1 MAAPGAI
8 KRTGRFKLLSPQPVP
23 AIVGNSRILPGKVKD
38 KSCNFAQQTW
48 KHYMIERLHIRNY
61 AIIEELT
68 IDFSNGLTI
77 ITGETGAGKS
87 ILLGA
92 LGLVMGKRADI
103 KSLYNLESKCTVE
116 GYFNVEAYD
125 LKRFFETH
133 DLDYDP
139 QVVIRREITPSGKSR
154 AFVND
159 TPVTLN
165 VLQDLSSTLIDLHQQ
180 FDNLDIH
187 KVSFQLRL
195 LDALAENRP
204 LLHNYQNLYSDYQ
217 SKQKQLQSLEN
228 RQQQSAKELEF
239 LQFQLEEF
247 NTAELV
253 EGEQEELEEELDRLN
268 NAEDIKR
275 TLAAAFQQLSEHE
288 VSVIGQVE
296 ELNQAIKQIKN
307 FDRRIDGLYNRFD
320 GLVEELRDLSQE
332 FESIA
337 EETEHDPERAQEI
350 QERLDM
356 IYRLQ
361 NKHQAA
367 SIRELLDLQ
376 ADLQQQLEDIG
387 DLSQEIERLK
397 GLTAQQRQELE
408 AMAEEL
414 STRRHSVVRH
424 FENQVEQ
431 MLAQLSMAHAK
442 LKVDINRTEDLELT
456 GFDEV
461 NFLFA
466 ANKGGRLQLIKDVA
480 SGGELSRL
488 TLVVKSLVASAIPL
502 PTLIFDE
509 IDTGI
514 SGDVA
519 LKMGGILRQ
528 LSNEHQVVSIT
539 HSPQIAS
546 KANAHYFVY
555 KKEKEDRT
563 VTEVRPLEM
572 EGRVYAIATMLSQDP
587 PSESAINTAKELLLQ
602 HN

>member
-1 MAAPGAI
+1 
-8 KRTGRFKLLSPQPVP
+8 
-23 AIVGNSRILPGKVKD
+23 
-38 KSCNFAQQTW
+38 
-48 KHYMIERLHIRNY
+48 MIERLHIRNY

-68 IDFSNGLTI
+68 IDFSKGLTI

-92 LGLVMGKRADI
+92 LGLVMGRRADI
-103 KSLYNLESKCTVE
+103 KSLYNLDSKCTIE
-116 GYFNVEAYD
+116 GFFNVEAYD
-125 LKRFFETH
+125 LRSFFDEH
-133 DLDYDP
+133 DLDFDP

-204 LLHNYQNLYSDYQ
+204 LLAQCQSLFSAYQQD
-217 SKQKQLQSLEN
+217 QKQLKTLIA

-253 EGEQEELEEELDRLN
+253 DGEQEELEEELSRLT

-275 TLAAAFQQLSEHE
+275 TLAASFQQLSESE
-288 VSVIGQVE
+288 VSVIGQME
-296 ELNQAIKQIKN
+296 ELTQAIKSVSSY
-307 FDRRIDGLYNRFD
+307 DRRIEGLYGRFS
-320 GLVEELRDLSQE
+320 GLVEELRDVAQE

-337 EETEHDPERAQEI
+337 DETEHDPERTQEV

-356 IYRLQ
+356 VYRLQ
-361 NKHQAA
+361 NKHQVA
-367 SIRELLDLQ
+367 SVRELLEIQ
-376 ADLQQQLEDIG
+376 TDLQQQLDEIG
-387 DLSQEIERLK
+387 DLSQEIERLQQS
-397 GLTAQQRQELE
+397 TQEQRQQLE

-414 STRRHSVVRH
+414 STRRHSVVGG
-424 FENQVEQ
+424 FENKVEQ
-431 MLAQLSMAHAK
+431 MLAQLSMQHAK
-442 LKVDINRTEDLELT
+442 LKVDISRTEDLEPT

-488 TLVVKSLVASAIPL
+488 TLVVKSLVAGAIPL

-519 LKMGGILRQ
+519 LKMGSILRQ

-555 KKEKEDRT
+555 KKDKEDRT

-602 HN
+602 SS

>member
-1 MAAPGAI
+1 
-8 KRTGRFKLLSPQPVP
+8 
-23 AIVGNSRILPGKVKD
+23 
-38 KSCNFAQQTW
+38 
-48 KHYMIERLHIRNY
+48 MIERLHIRNY

-68 IDFSNGLTI
+68 IDFSKGLTI

-92 LGLVMGKRADI
+92 LGLVMGRRADI
-103 KSLYNLESKCTVE
+103 KSLYNLDSKCTIE
-116 GYFNVEAYD
+116 GFFNVEAYD
-125 LKRFFETH
+125 LQSFFDEH
-133 DLDYDP
+133 DLDFDP

-204 LLHNYQNLYSDYQ
+204 LLAQYQ
-217 SKQKQLQSLEN
+217 SLFSAYQRDQKQLKSLID
-228 RQQQSAKELEF
+228 RQQKSAKELEF

-253 EGEQEELEEELDRLN
+253 DGEQEELEEELSRLT

-275 TLAAAFQQLSEHE
+275 TLAASFQQLSESE
-288 VSVIGQVE
+288 VSVIGQME
-296 ELNQAIKQIKN
+296 ELTQAIKSVSS
-307 FDRRIDGLYNRFD
+307 FDRRIEGLYGRFS
-320 GLVEELRDLSQE
+320 GLVEELRDVAQE

-337 EETEHDPERAQEI
+337 DETEHDPERTQEV

-356 IYRLQ
+356 VYRLQ
-361 NKHQAA
+361 NKHQVA
-367 SIRELLDLQ
+367 SIKELLDIQ
-376 ADLQQQLEDIG
+376 ADLQQQLDDIG
-387 DLSQEIERLK
+387 DLSQEIERLQQS
-397 GLTAQQRQELE
+397 TQEQRQQLE

-414 STRRHSVVRH
+414 STRRHSVVGG
-424 FENQVEQ
+424 FENKVEQ
-431 MLAQLSMAHAK
+431 MLAQLSMQHAK
-442 LKVDINRTEDLELT
+442 LKVDISRTEDLELT

-519 LKMGGILRQ
+519 LKMGSILRQ
-528 LSNEHQVVSIT
+528 LSSEHQVVSIT

-555 KKEKEDRT
+555 KKDKEDRT

-602 HN
+602 SS

>member
-1 MAAPGAI
+1 
-8 KRTGRFKLLSPQPVP
+8 
-23 AIVGNSRILPGKVKD
+23 
-38 KSCNFAQQTW
+38 
-48 KHYMIERLHIRNY
+48 MIERLHIRNY

-68 IDFSNGLTI
+68 IDFSKGLTI

-92 LGLVMGKRADI
+92 LGLVMGRRADI
-103 KSLYNLESKCTVE
+103 KSLYNLDSKCTIE
-116 GYFNVEAYD
+116 GFFNVEAYD
-125 LKRFFETH
+125 LKSFFDEH
-133 DLDYDP
+133 DLDFDP

-204 LLHNYQNLYSDYQ
+204 LLAQYQ
-217 SKQKQLQSLEN
+217 SLFSAYQQDQKQLKTLIA

-253 EGEQEELEEELDRLN
+253 DGEQEELEEELSRLT

-275 TLAAAFQQLSEHE
+275 TLAASFQQLSESE
-288 VSVIGQVE
+288 VSVIGQME
-296 ELNQAIKQIKN
+296 ELTQAIKSVSS
-307 FDRRIDGLYNRFD
+307 FDRRIEGIYGRFS
-320 GLVEELRDLSQE
+320 GLVEELRDVAQE

-337 EETEHDPERAQEI
+337 DETEHDPERTQEV

-356 IYRLQ
+356 VYRLQ
-361 NKHQAA
+361 NKHQVA
-367 SIRELLDLQ
+367 SIKELLDIQ
-376 ADLQQQLEDIG
+376 ADLQQQLDDIG
-387 DLSQEIERLK
+387 DLSQEIERLQQS
-397 GLTAQQRQELE
+397 TQEQRQQLE
-408 AMAEEL
+408 TMAEEL
-414 STRRHSVVRH
+414 STRRHSVVGG
-424 FENQVEQ
+424 FENKVEQ
-431 MLAQLSMAHAK
+431 MLAQLSMQHAK
-442 LKVDINRTEDLELT
+442 LKVDISRMEDLELT

-519 LKMGGILRQ
+519 LKMGSILRQ

-555 KKEKEDRT
+555 KKDKEDRT

-602 HN
+602 SS

>member
-1 MAAPGAI
+1 
-8 KRTGRFKLLSPQPVP
+8 
-23 AIVGNSRILPGKVKD
+23 
-38 KSCNFAQQTW
+38 
-48 KHYMIERLHIRNY
+48 MIERLHIRNY

-68 IDFSNGLTI
+68 IDFSKGLTI

-92 LGLVMGKRADI
+92 LGLVMGRRADI
-103 KSLYNLESKCTVE
+103 KSLYNLDSKCTIE
-116 GYFNVEAYD
+116 GFFNVEAYD
-125 LKRFFETH
+125 LRSFFDEH
-133 DLDYDP
+133 DLDFDP

-204 LLHNYQNLYSDYQ
+204 LLAQYQ
-217 SKQKQLQSLEN
+217 SLFSAYQQDQKQLKTLIA

-253 EGEQEELEEELDRLN
+253 DGEQEELEEELSRLT

-275 TLAAAFQQLSEHE
+275 TLAASFQQLSESE
-288 VSVIGQVE
+288 VSVIGQME
-296 ELNQAIKQIKN
+296 ELTQAIKSVSSY
-307 FDRRIDGLYNRFD
+307 DRRIEGLYGRFC
-320 GLVEELRDLSQE
+320 GLVEELRDVAQE

-337 EETEHDPERAQEI
+337 DETEHDPERTQEV

-361 NKHQAA
+361 NKHQVA
-367 SIRELLDLQ
+367 SVRELLEIQ
-376 ADLQQQLEDIG
+376 TDLQQQLDEIG
-387 DLSQEIERLK
+387 DLSQEIERLQQS
-397 GLTAQQRQELE
+397 TQEQRQQLE

-414 STRRHSVVRH
+414 STRRHSVVGG
-424 FENQVEQ
+424 FENKVEQ
-431 MLAQLSMAHAK
+431 MLAQLSMQHAK
-442 LKVDINRTEDLELT
+442 LKVDISRTEDLEPT

-519 LKMGGILRQ
+519 LKMGSILRQ

-555 KKEKEDRT
+555 KKDKEDRT

-602 HN
+602 SS

>member
-1 MAAPGAI
+1 
-8 KRTGRFKLLSPQPVP
+8 
-23 AIVGNSRILPGKVKD
+23 
-38 KSCNFAQQTW
+38 
-48 KHYMIERLHIRNY
+48 MIERLHIRNY

-68 IDFSNGLTI
+68 IDFSKGLTI

-92 LGLVMGKRADI
+92 LGLVMGRRADI
-103 KSLYNLESKCTVE
+103 KSLYNLDSKCTIE
-116 GYFNVEAYD
+116 GFFNVEAYD
-125 LKRFFETH
+125 LRSFFDEH
-133 DLDYDP
+133 DLDFDP

-204 LLHNYQNLYSDYQ
+204 LLAQYQ
-217 SKQKQLQSLEN
+217 SLFSAYQQDQKQLKTLIA

-253 EGEQEELEEELDRLN
+253 DGEQEELEEELSRLT

-275 TLAAAFQQLSEHE
+275 TLAASFQQLSESE
-288 VSVIGQVE
+288 VSVIGQME
-296 ELNQAIKQIKN
+296 ELTQAIKSVSSY
-307 FDRRIDGLYNRFD
+307 DRRIEGLYGRFS
-320 GLVEELRDLSQE
+320 GLVEELRDVAQE

-337 EETEHDPERAQEI
+337 DETEHDPERTQEV

-361 NKHQAA
+361 NKHQVA
-367 SIRELLDLQ
+367 SVRELLEIQ
-376 ADLQQQLEDIG
+376 TDLQQQLDEIG
-387 DLSQEIERLK
+387 DLSQEIERLQQS
-397 GLTAQQRQELE
+397 TQEQRQQLE

-414 STRRHSVVRH
+414 STRRHSVVGG
-424 FENQVEQ
+424 FENKVEQ
-431 MLAQLSMAHAK
+431 MLAQLSMQHAK
-442 LKVDINRTEDLELT
+442 LKVDISRTEDLEPT

-519 LKMGGILRQ
+519 LKMGSILRQ

-555 KKEKEDRT
+555 KKDKEDRT

-602 HN
+602 SS

>member
-1 MAAPGAI
+1 
-8 KRTGRFKLLSPQPVP
+8 
-23 AIVGNSRILPGKVKD
+23 
-38 KSCNFAQQTW
+38 
-48 KHYMIERLHIRNY
+48 MIERLHIRNY

-68 IDFSNGLTI
+68 IDFSKGLTI

-92 LGLVMGKRADI
+92 LGLVMGRRADI
-103 KSLYNLESKCTVE
+103 KSLYNLDTKCTIE
-116 GYFNVEAYD
+116 GFFNVEAYD
-125 LKRFFETH
+125 LQRFFDEH
-133 DLDYDP
+133 DLDFDP

-187 KVSFQLRL
+187 KISFQLRL

-204 LLHNYQNLYSDYQ
+204 LLARYQ
-217 SKQKQLQSLEN
+217 SLFSAYQRDQKQLKTLIG

-253 EGEQEELEEELDRLN
+253 DGEQEELEEELSRLT

-275 TLAAAFQQLSEHE
+275 TLAASFQQLSESE
-288 VSVIGQVE
+288 VSVIGQME
-296 ELNQAIKQIKN
+296 ELTQAIKSVSS
-307 FDRRIDGLYNRFD
+307 FDRRIEGLYGRFS
-320 GLVEELRDLSQE
+320 GLVEELRDVAQE

-337 EETEHDPERAQEI
+337 DETEHDPERTQEV

-361 NKHQAA
+361 NKHQVA
-367 SIRELLDLQ
+367 SIKELLDIQ
-376 ADLQQQLEDIG
+376 SDLQQQLDDIG
-387 DLSQEIERLK
+387 DLSQEIERLQRS
-397 GLTAQQRQELE
+397 TQEQRQQLE

-414 STRRHSVVRH
+414 STRRHSVVGG
-424 FENQVEQ
+424 FENKVEQ
-431 MLAQLSMAHAK
+431 MLAQLSMQHAK
-442 LKVDINRTEDLELT
+442 LKVDISRTEDLEPT

-519 LKMGGILRQ
+519 LKMGSILRQ

-602 HN
+602 SS

>member
-1 MAAPGAI
+1 
-8 KRTGRFKLLSPQPVP
+8 
-23 AIVGNSRILPGKVKD
+23 
-38 KSCNFAQQTW
+38 
-48 KHYMIERLHIRNY
+48 MIERLHIRNY

-68 IDFSNGLTI
+68 IDFSKGLTI

-92 LGLVMGKRADI
+92 LGLVMGRRADI
-103 KSLYNLESKCTVE
+103 KSLYNLDSKCTIE
-116 GYFNVEAYD
+116 GFFNVEAYD
-125 LKRFFETH
+125 LKSFFDEH
-133 DLDYDP
+133 DFDP

-204 LLHNYQNLYSDYQ
+204 LLAQYQ
-217 SKQKQLQSLEN
+217 SLFSAYQQDQKQLKTLIA

-253 EGEQEELEEELDRLN
+253 DGEQEELEEELSRLT

-275 TLAAAFQQLSEHE
+275 TLAASFQQLSESE
-288 VSVIGQVE
+288 VSVIGQME
-296 ELNQAIKQIKN
+296 ELTQAIKSVSS
-307 FDRRIDGLYNRFD
+307 FDRRIEGIYGRFS
-320 GLVEELRDLSQE
+320 GLVEELRDVAQE

-337 EETEHDPERAQEI
+337 DETEHDPERTQEV

-356 IYRLQ
+356 VYRLQ
-361 NKHQAA
+361 NKHQVA
-367 SIRELLDLQ
+367 SIKELLDIQ
-376 ADLQQQLEDIG
+376 ADLQQQLDDIG
-387 DLSQEIERLK
+387 DLSQEIERLQQS
-397 GLTAQQRQELE
+397 TQEQRQQLE
-408 AMAEEL
+408 TMAEEL
-414 STRRHSVVRH
+414 STRRHSVVGG
-424 FENQVEQ
+424 FENKVEQ
-431 MLAQLSMAHAK
+431 MLAQLSMQHAK
-442 LKVDINRTEDLELT
+442 LKVDISRMEDLELT

-519 LKMGGILRQ
+519 LKMGSILRQ

-555 KKEKEDRT
+555 KKDKEDRT

-602 HN
+602 SS

>member
-1 MAAPGAI
+1 
-8 KRTGRFKLLSPQPVP
+8 
-23 AIVGNSRILPGKVKD
+23 
-38 KSCNFAQQTW
+38 
-48 KHYMIERLHIRNY
+48 MIERLHIRNY

-68 IDFSNGLTI
+68 IDFSKGLTI

-92 LGLVMGKRADI
+92 LGLVMGRRADI
-103 KSLYNLESKCTVE
+103 KSLYNLDSKCTIE
-116 GYFNVEAYD
+116 GFFNVEAYD
-125 LKRFFETH
+125 LQRFFDEH
-133 DLDYDP
+133 DLDFDP

-204 LLHNYQNLYSDYQ
+204 LLAKYQ
-217 SKQKQLQSLEN
+217 SLFSAYQQDQKQLKTLIA

-253 EGEQEELEEELDRLN
+253 DGEQEELEEELSRLT

-275 TLAAAFQQLSEHE
+275 TLAASFQQLSESE
-288 VSVIGQVE
+288 VSVIGQME
-296 ELNQAIKQIKN
+296 ELTQAIKSVSS
-307 FDRRIDGLYNRFD
+307 FDRRIEGLYGRFS
-320 GLVEELRDLSQE
+320 GLVEELRDVAQE

-337 EETEHDPERAQEI
+337 DETEHDPERTQEV

-356 IYRLQ
+356 VYRLQ
-361 NKHQAA
+361 NKHQVA
-367 SIRELLDLQ
+367 SIKELLDIQ
-376 ADLQQQLEDIG
+376 ADLQQQLDDIG
-387 DLSQEIERLK
+387 DLSQEIERLQQS
-397 GLTAQQRQELE
+397 TQEQRQQLE

-414 STRRHSVVRH
+414 STRRHSVVGG
-424 FENQVEQ
+424 FENKVEQ
-431 MLAQLSMAHAK
+431 MLAQLSMQHAN
-442 LKVDINRTEDLELT
+442 LKVDISRTEDLEPT

-519 LKMGGILRQ
+519 LKMGSILRQ

-602 HN
+602 SS

>member
-1 MAAPGAI
+1 
-8 KRTGRFKLLSPQPVP
+8 
-23 AIVGNSRILPGKVKD
+23 
-38 KSCNFAQQTW
+38 
-48 KHYMIERLHIRNY
+48 MIERLHIRNY

-68 IDFSNGLTI
+68 IDFSKGLTI

-92 LGLVMGKRADI
+92 LGLVMGRRADI
-103 KSLYNLESKCTVE
+103 KSLYNLDAKCTIE
-116 GYFNVEAYD
+116 GFFNVEAYD
-125 LKRFFETH
+125 LSSFFEEH
-133 DLDYDP
+133 DLDFDS

-187 KVSFQLRL
+187 KISFQLRL

-204 LLHNYQNLYSDYQ
+204 LLARYQKLYGAYQ
-217 SKQKQLQSLEN
+217 QDQKQLKSLVN

-253 EGEQEELEEELDRLN
+253 EGEQEELEEELSRLT

-275 TLAAAFQQLSEHE
+275 ILAASSQQLSESE
-288 VSVIGQVE
+288 VSVISQME
-296 ELNQAIKQIKN
+296 ELNQAIKSVSS
-307 FDRRIDGLYNRFD
+307 FDRRIDDLHSRFN
-320 GLVEELRDLSQE
+320 GLVEELRDIAQE

-337 EETEHDPERAQEI
+337 DETEHDPERTQEV

-361 NKHQAA
+361 SKHQAA
-367 SIRELLDLQ
+367 SVKELLELQ
-376 ADLQQQLEDIG
+376 ADLQQQLDDIG
-387 DLSQEIERLK
+387 DLSQEIARLEK
-397 GLTAQQRQELE
+397 STQEQRQQLE

-414 STRRHSVVRH
+414 STRRHAVVGG
-424 FENQVEQ
+424 FENKVEQ
-431 MLAQLSMAHAK
+431 MLGQLSMPHAK
-442 LKVDINRTEDLELT
+442 LKVDINRTEDLEAT
-456 GFDEV
+456 GFNEV

-519 LKMGGILRQ
+519 LKMGSILRQ

-555 KKEKEDRT
+555 KKDKEDRT

-602 HN
+602 NS

>member
-1 MAAPGAI
+1 
-8 KRTGRFKLLSPQPVP
+8 
-23 AIVGNSRILPGKVKD
+23 
-38 KSCNFAQQTW
+38 
-48 KHYMIERLHIRNY
+48 MIERLHIRNY

-68 IDFSNGLTI
+68 IDFSKGLTI

-92 LGLVMGKRADI
+92 LGLVMGRRADI
-103 KSLYNLESKCTVE
+103 KSLYNLDSKCTIE
-116 GYFNVEAYD
+116 GFFNVEAYD
-125 LKRFFETH
+125 LRSFFDEH
-133 DLDYDP
+133 DLDFDP

-204 LLHNYQNLYSDYQ
+204 LLAQYQ
-217 SKQKQLQSLEN
+217 SLFSAYQQDQKQLKTLIA

-253 EGEQEELEEELDRLN
+253 DGEQEELEEELSRLT

-275 TLAAAFQQLSEHE
+275 TLAASFQQLSESE
-288 VSVIGQVE
+288 VSVIGQME
-296 ELNQAIKQIKN
+296 ELTQAIKSVSSY
-307 FDRRIDGLYNRFD
+307 DRRIEGLYGRFS
-320 GLVEELRDLSQE
+320 GLVEELRDVAQE

-337 EETEHDPERAQEI
+337 DETEHDPERTQEV

-361 NKHQAA
+361 NKHQVA
-367 SIRELLDLQ
+367 SVRELLEIQ
-376 ADLQQQLEDIG
+376 TDLQQQLDEIG
-387 DLSQEIERLK
+387 DLSQEIERLQQS
-397 GLTAQQRQELE
+397 TQEQRQQLE

-414 STRRHSVVRH
+414 STRRHSVVGG
-424 FENQVEQ
+424 FENKVEQ
-431 MLAQLSMAHAK
+431 MLVQLSMQHAK
-442 LKVDINRTEDLELT
+442 LKVDISRTEDLEPT

-519 LKMGGILRQ
+519 LKMGSILRQ

-555 KKEKEDRT
+555 KKDKEDRT

-602 HN
+602 SS

>member
-1 MAAPGAI
+1 
-8 KRTGRFKLLSPQPVP
+8 
-23 AIVGNSRILPGKVKD
+23 
-38 KSCNFAQQTW
+38 
-48 KHYMIERLHIRNY
+48 MIERLHIRNY

-68 IDFSNGLTI
+68 IDFSKGLTI

-92 LGLVMGKRADI
+92 LGLVMGRRADI
-103 KSLYNLESKCTVE
+103 KSLYNLDSKCTIE
-116 GYFNVEAYD
+116 GFFNVEAYD
-125 LKRFFETH
+125 LRSFFDEH
-133 DLDYDP
+133 DLDFDP

-204 LLHNYQNLYSDYQ
+204 LLAQYQ
-217 SKQKQLQSLEN
+217 SLFSAYQQDQKQLKTLIA

-253 EGEQEELEEELDRLN
+253 DGEQEELEEELSRLT

-275 TLAAAFQQLSEHE
+275 TLAASFQQLSESE
-288 VSVIGQVE
+288 VSVIGQME
-296 ELNQAIKQIKN
+296 ELTQAIKSVSSY
-307 FDRRIDGLYNRFD
+307 DRRIEGLYGRFS
-320 GLVEELRDLSQE
+320 GLVEELRDVAQE

-337 EETEHDPERAQEI
+337 DETEHDPERTQEV

-361 NKHQAA
+361 NKHQVA
-367 SIRELLDLQ
+367 SVRELLEIQ
-376 ADLQQQLEDIG
+376 TDLQQQLDEIG
-387 DLSQEIERLK
+387 DLSQEIERLQQS
-397 GLTAQQRQELE
+397 TQEQRQQLE

-414 STRRHSVVRH
+414 STRRHSVVGG
-424 FENQVEQ
+424 FENKVEQ
-431 MLAQLSMAHAK
+431 MLAQLSMQHAK
-442 LKVDINRTEDLELT
+442 LKVDISRTEDLQPT

-519 LKMGGILRQ
+519 LKMGSILRQ

-555 KKEKEDRT
+555 KKDKEDRT

-602 HN
+602 SS

>member
-1 MAAPGAI
+1 
-8 KRTGRFKLLSPQPVP
+8 
-23 AIVGNSRILPGKVKD
+23 
-38 KSCNFAQQTW
+38 
-48 KHYMIERLHIRNY
+48 MIERLHIRNY

-68 IDFSNGLTI
+68 IDFSKGLTI

-92 LGLVMGKRADI
+92 LGLVMGRRADI
-103 KSLYNLESKCTVE
+103 KSLYNLDSKCTIE
-116 GYFNVEAYD
+116 GFFNVEAYD
-125 LKRFFETH
+125 LRSFFDEH
-133 DLDYDP
+133 DLDFDP

-204 LLHNYQNLYSDYQ
+204 LLAQYQ
-217 SKQKQLQSLEN
+217 SLFSAYQQDQKQLKTLIA

-253 EGEQEELEEELDRLN
+253 DGEQEELEEELSRLT

-275 TLAAAFQQLSEHE
+275 TLAASFQQLSESE
-288 VSVIGQVE
+288 VSVIGQME
-296 ELNQAIKQIKN
+296 ELTQAIKSVSS
-307 FDRRIDGLYNRFD
+307 FDRRIEGLYGRFS
-320 GLVEELRDLSQE
+320 GLVEELRDVAQE

-337 EETEHDPERAQEI
+337 DETEHDPERTQEV

-356 IYRLQ
+356 VYRLQ
-361 NKHQAA
+361 NKHQVA
-367 SIRELLDLQ
+367 SIKELLDIQ
-376 ADLQQQLEDIG
+376 ADLQQQLDDIG
-387 DLSQEIERLK
+387 DLSQEIERLQQS
-397 GLTAQQRQELE
+397 TQEQRQQLE
-408 AMAEEL
+408 TMAEEL
-414 STRRHSVVRH
+414 STRRHSVVGG
-424 FENQVEQ
+424 FENKVEQ
-431 MLAQLSMAHAK
+431 MLAQLSMQHAK
-442 LKVDINRTEDLELT
+442 LKVDISRTEDLELT

-519 LKMGGILRQ
+519 LKMGSILRQ

-555 KKEKEDRT
+555 KKDKEDRT

-602 HN
+602 SS

>member
-1 MAAPGAI
+1 
-8 KRTGRFKLLSPQPVP
+8 
-23 AIVGNSRILPGKVKD
+23 
-38 KSCNFAQQTW
+38 
-48 KHYMIERLHIRNY
+48 MIERLHIRNY

-68 IDFSNGLTI
+68 IDFSKGLTI

-92 LGLVMGKRADI
+92 LGLVMGRRADI
-103 KSLYNLESKCTVE
+103 KSLYNLDSKCTIE
-116 GYFNVEAYD
+116 GFFNVEAYD
-125 LKRFFETH
+125 LRSFFDEH
-133 DLDYDP
+133 DLDFDP

-204 LLHNYQNLYSDYQ
+204 LLAQYQ
-217 SKQKQLQSLEN
+217 SLFSAYQQDQKQLKTLIA

-253 EGEQEELEEELDRLN
+253 DGEQEELEEELSRLT

-275 TLAAAFQQLSEHE
+275 TLAASFQQLSESE
-288 VSVIGQVE
+288 VSVIGQME
-296 ELNQAIKQIKN
+296 ELTQAIKSVSS
-307 FDRRIDGLYNRFD
+307 FDRRIEGLYGRFS
-320 GLVEELRDLSQE
+320 GLVEELRDVAQE

-337 EETEHDPERAQEI
+337 DETEHDPERTQEV

-361 NKHQAA
+361 NKHQVA
-367 SIRELLDLQ
+367 SVRELLEIQ
-376 ADLQQQLEDIG
+376 TDLQQQLDEIG
-387 DLSQEIERLK
+387 DLSQEIERLQQS
-397 GLTAQQRQELE
+397 TQEQRQQLE
-408 AMAEEL
+408 TMAEEL
-414 STRRHSVVRH
+414 STRRHSVVGG
-424 FENQVEQ
+424 FENKVEQ
-431 MLAQLSMAHAK
+431 MLAQLSMQHAK
-442 LKVDINRTEDLELT
+442 LKVDISRTEDLEPT

-519 LKMGGILRQ
+519 LKMGSILRQ

-555 KKEKEDRT
+555 KKDKEDRT

-602 HN
+602 SS

>member
-1 MAAPGAI
+1 
-8 KRTGRFKLLSPQPVP
+8 
-23 AIVGNSRILPGKVKD
+23 
-38 KSCNFAQQTW
+38 
-48 KHYMIERLHIRNY
+48 MIERLHIRNY

-68 IDFSNGLTI
+68 IDFSKGLTI

-92 LGLVMGKRADI
+92 LGLVMGRRADI
-103 KSLYNLESKCTVE
+103 KSLYNLDAKCTIE
-116 GYFNVEAYD
+116 GFFNVGAYD
-125 LKRFFETH
+125 LSGFFEEH
-133 DLDYDP
+133 DLDFDP

-187 KVSFQLRL
+187 KISFQLRL

-204 LLHNYQNLYSDYQ
+204 LLARYQKLYGVYQ
-217 SKQKQLQSLEN
+217 QNQKQLKSLVN

-253 EGEQEELEEELDRLN
+253 EGEQEELEEELSRLT

-275 TLAAAFQQLSEHE
+275 ILAASFQQLSESE
-288 VSVIGQVE
+288 VSVISQME
-296 ELNQAIKQIKN
+296 ELNQAIKSVSS
-307 FDRRIDGLYNRFD
+307 FDRRIDGLHSRFN
-320 GLVEELRDLSQE
+320 GLVEELRDIAQE

-337 EETEHDPERAQEI
+337 DGTEHDPERTQEV

-367 SIRELLDLQ
+367 SVKELLELQ
-376 ADLQQQLEDIG
+376 ADLQQQLDDIG
-387 DLSQEIERLK
+387 DLSQEIARLEK
-397 GLTAQQRQELE
+397 STQEQRQQLE
-408 AMAEEL
+408 TMAEEL
-414 STRRHSVVRH
+414 STRRHGVVGG
-424 FENQVEQ
+424 FENKVEQ
-431 MLAQLSMAHAK
+431 MLGQLSMPHAK
-442 LKVDINRTEDLELT
+442 LKVDINRTEDLEAT
-456 GFDEV
+456 GFNEV

-519 LKMGGILRQ
+519 LKMGSILRQ

-555 KKEKEDRT
+555 KKDKEDRT
-563 VTEVRPLEM
+563 VTEVRSLEM

-602 HN
+602 NS

>member
-1 MAAPGAI
+1 
-8 KRTGRFKLLSPQPVP
+8 
-23 AIVGNSRILPGKVKD
+23 
-38 KSCNFAQQTW
+38 
-48 KHYMIERLHIRNY
+48 MIERLHIRNY

-68 IDFSNGLTI
+68 IDFSKGLTI

-92 LGLVMGKRADI
+92 LGLVMGRRADI
-103 KSLYNLESKCTVE
+103 KSLYNLDSKCTIE
-116 GYFNVEAYD
+116 GFFNVEAYD
-125 LKRFFETH
+125 LRSFFDEH
-133 DLDYDP
+133 DLDFDP

-204 LLHNYQNLYSDYQ
+204 LLAQYQ
-217 SKQKQLQSLEN
+217 SLFSAYQQDQKQLKTLIA

-253 EGEQEELEEELDRLN
+253 DGEQEELEEELSRLT

-275 TLAAAFQQLSEHE
+275 TLAASFQQLSESE
-288 VSVIGQVE
+288 VSVIGQME
-296 ELNQAIKQIKN
+296 ELTQAIKSVSS
-307 FDRRIDGLYNRFD
+307 FDRRIEGLYGRFS
-320 GLVEELRDLSQE
+320 GLVEELRDVAQE

-337 EETEHDPERAQEI
+337 DETEHDPERTQEV

-361 NKHQAA
+361 NKHQVA
-367 SIRELLDLQ
+367 SVRELLEIQ
-376 ADLQQQLEDIG
+376 TDLQQQLDEIG
-387 DLSQEIERLK
+387 DLSQEIERLQQS
-397 GLTAQQRQELE
+397 TQEQRQQLE

-414 STRRHSVVRH
+414 STRRHSVVGG
-424 FENQVEQ
+424 FENKVEQ
-431 MLAQLSMAHAK
+431 MLAQLSMQHAK
-442 LKVDINRTEDLELT
+442 LKVDISRTEDLEPT

-519 LKMGGILRQ
+519 LKMGSILRQ

-555 KKEKEDRT
+555 KKDKEDRT

-602 HN
+602 SS

>member
-1 MAAPGAI
+1 
-8 KRTGRFKLLSPQPVP
+8 
-23 AIVGNSRILPGKVKD
+23 
-38 KSCNFAQQTW
+38 
-48 KHYMIERLHIRNY
+48 MIERLHIRNY

-68 IDFSNGLTI
+68 IDFSKGLTI

-92 LGLVMGKRADI
+92 LGLVMGRRADI
-103 KSLYNLESKCTVE
+103 KSLYNLDSKCTIE
-116 GYFNVEAYD
+116 GFFNVEAYD
-125 LKRFFETH
+125 LRSFFDEH
-133 DLDYDP
+133 DLDFDP

-204 LLHNYQNLYSDYQ
+204 LLAQYQ
-217 SKQKQLQSLEN
+217 SLFSAYQQDQKQLKTLIA

-253 EGEQEELEEELDRLN
+253 DGEQEELEEELSRLT

-275 TLAAAFQQLSEHE
+275 TLAASFQQLSESE
-288 VSVIGQVE
+288 VSVIGQME
-296 ELNQAIKQIKN
+296 ELTQAIKSVSSY
-307 FDRRIDGLYNRFD
+307 DRRIEGLYGRFS
-320 GLVEELRDLSQE
+320 GLVEELRDVAQE

-337 EETEHDPERAQEI
+337 DETEHDPERTQEV

-356 IYRLQ
+356 VYRLQ
-361 NKHQAA
+361 NKHQVA
-367 SIRELLDLQ
+367 SVRELLEIQ
-376 ADLQQQLEDIG
+376 TDLQQQLDEIG
-387 DLSQEIERLK
+387 DLSQEIERLQQS
-397 GLTAQQRQELE
+397 TQEQRQQLE

-414 STRRHSVVRH
+414 STRRHSVVGG
-424 FENQVEQ
+424 FENKVEQ
-431 MLAQLSMAHAK
+431 MLAQLSMQHAK
-442 LKVDINRTEDLELT
+442 LKVDISRTEDLEPT

-519 LKMGGILRQ
+519 LKMGSILRQ

-555 KKEKEDRT
+555 KKDKEDRT

-602 HN
+602 SS